1 MQQCSKSCNTANTVF
16 TIALLLFL
24 LLSVIAIYDYRR
36 DSRTEQ
42 TAMMNTTSITLQT
55 QKGDVTFFV
64 ELATTEE
71 QWKKGLMGR
80 TSLAPDAG
88 MLFVFP
94 TDLPVV
100 FWMKNTTIPL
110 DLVYINSNGSV
121 SQIWE
126 NAQPC
131 KAEPCDLYPANPPAQ
146 YILEVNAHVAAERG
160 IAIGDRIS
168 AANT

>member
-1 MQQCSKSCNTANTVF
+1 MQPCSKSCNTVF
-16 TIALLLFL
+16 TATLLLFL
-24 LLSVIAIYDYRR
+24 LLSVIALYDYSR
-36 DSRTEQ
+36 DSQTPRTIL
-42 TAMMNTTSITLQT
+42 MNTTSLTVQT

-110 DLVYINSNGSV
+110 DLIYINGNGSV

-126 NAQPC
+126 NTQPC
-131 KAEPCDLYPANPPAQ
+131 KTESCDLYPANPPAR
-146 YILEVNAHVAAERG
+146 YVLEVNARVAAERG
-160 IAIGDRIS
+160 IAIGDMVS